1 MASIHISSVHKLYGS
16 TPAVRG
22 IDMIVEDGSFMVIL
36 GPSGC
41 GKSTLLR
48 MIAGLED
55 ISAGEISID
64 GRVVN
69 DVEPAKR
76 GCAMVFQNYALYPH
90 MTVAQNIGYALKVAR
105 MPRAERDERVRRIAG
120 TLGLEQLLHRK
131 PSELSG
137 GQRQRV
143 AMGRAMV
150 RSPGIF
156 LFDEPLS
163 NLDAKLRIQMRLE
176 IKRLHRELRT
186 TSVFV
191 THDQVEAM
199 TLADTLVVMNE
210 GLIEQVGSPSEVYRR
225 PKSRFVANFLGS
237 PPMNFLPAIID
248 GDGRAV
254 LADRGMPW
262 PHLRW
267 DLPQGASIEIA
278 FRPSAARPSTGPGRD
293 GLLPFELE
301 MIEDLGSEI
310 HLHGAVAG
318 TGVAVALPAG
328 TVLPPA
334 PCGIAIPDEAV
345 HAFLT
350 EDGSRVDPLPNPA
363 IDTEPTGA
371 ETCREKSLLSI

>member
-1 MASIHISSVHKLYGS
+1 MASIDIDGVHKLYGT

-22 IDMIVEDGSFMVIL
+22 IDLKVEDGSFLVIL

-55 ISAGEISID
+55 ISAGEIAID
-64 GRVVN
+64 DRVVN
-69 DVEPAKR
+69 RVEPSRR

-105 MPRAERDERVRRIAG
+105 VPRAERDARVDRIAK
-120 TLGLEQLLHRK
+120 TLGLAQLLHRK

-210 GLIEQVGSPSEVYRR
+210 GLIEQVGSPAEVYRR
-225 PKSRFVANFLGS
+225 PNSRFVANFLGS
-237 PPMNFLPAIID
+237 PPMNFLQATLD
-248 GDGRAV
+248 EDGRAR
-254 LADRGMPW
+254 LADRSTPW
-262 PHLRW
+262 PQLRW
-267 DLPQGASIEIA
+267 ELAEGTAIEIA
-278 FRPSAARPSTGPGRD
+278 FRPGAARPAIGADEAGI
-293 GLLPFELE
+293 LPFEAE
-301 MIEDLGSEI
+301 MTEDLGSEI

-318 TGVAVALPAG
+318 AGVAIALPAG
-328 TVLPPA
+328 TALPAA
-334 PCGIAIPDEAV
+334 PYGIAVSQDAV
-345 HAFLT
+345 HAFRT
-350 EDGSRVDPLPNPA
+350 DDGSRVDPRPA
-363 IDTEPTGA
+363 TTANTRTNGA
-371 ETCREKSLLSI
+371 ETWREKLLLSI

>member
-1 MASIHISSVHKLYGS
+1 MASIEIRSVRKLYGK

-22 IDMIVEDGSFMVIL
+22 VDLSVEDGEFVVVL

-55 ISAGEISID
+55 VSAGEIAID
-64 GRVVN
+64 GRIVN
-69 DVEPAKR
+69 DVEPAHR

-90 MTVAQNIGYALKVAR
+90 MTVAQNIGYALKVSGVSR
-105 MPRAERDERVRRIAG
+105 QQREQRVERIAA
-120 TLGLEQLLHRK
+120 TLGLENLLARK

-163 NLDAKLRIQMRLE
+163 NLDAKLRIQMRIE

-199 TLADTLVVMNE
+199 TLADKLIVMND
-210 GLIEQVGSPSEVYRR
+210 GLIEQAGSPSQVFRQ
-225 PKSRFVANFLGS
+225 PQSRFVANFLGS
-237 PPMNFLPAIID
+237 PPMNFLPAIVD
-248 GDGRAV
+248 GNGRARV
-254 LADRGMPW
+254 AGDLVPW
-262 PHLRW
+262 SRLVW
-267 DLPQGASIEIA
+267 DLPAGTKLDLA
-278 FRPSAARPSTGPGRD
+278 FRPAAAQLASGPIQPGM
-293 GLLPFELE
+293 LPFAVE
-301 MIEDLGSEI
+301 MVEDLGSEF
-310 HLHGAVAG
+310 HFHGTIAGTSIAVA
-318 TGVAVALPAG
+318 TPVS
-328 TVLPPA
+328 TELPPE
-334 PCGIAIPDEAV
+334 PFAITVPGEAV
-345 HAFLT
+345 HAFLAS
-350 EDGSRVDPLPNPA
+350 DGSRVEPRP
-363 IDTEPTGA
+363 ISIKVTETSGA
-371 ETCREKSLLSI
+371 DACPEKSLSFI

>member
-1 MASIHISSVHKLYGS
+1 MASIHISSVHKFYGS

-22 IDMIVEDGSFMVIL
+22 IDLFVEDGSFLVIL

-55 ISAGEISID
+55 ITAGEVSID

-69 DVEPAKR
+69 DVEPARR

-90 MTVAQNIGYALKVAR
+90 MTVAQNIGYALKVSG

-120 TLGLEQLLHRK
+120 TLGLEALLHRK

-199 TLADTLVVMNE
+199 TLADKLVVMNE
-210 GLIEQVGSPSEVYRR
+210 GLIEQVGSPAEVYRR
-225 PKSRFVANFLGS
+225 PNSRFVANFLGS
-237 PPMNFLPAIID
+237 PPMNFLPAVID
-248 GDGRAV
+248 RDGRAC
-254 LADRGMPW
+254 LADGMMPW
-262 PHLRW
+262 PKLQW
-267 DLPQGASIEIA
+267 DLSEGTAIEIA
-278 FRPSAARPSTGPGRD
+278 FRPGAARPASGATAAGI
-293 GLLPFELE
+293 LPFEAE

-318 TGVAVALPAG
+318 TTVAVALPAG
-328 TVLPPA
+328 TVLPALPH
-334 PCGIAIPDEAV
+334 GIAVPDEAI
-345 HAFLT
+345 HAFLSV
-350 EDGSRVDPLPNPA
+350 DGSRADPLVNPA
-363 IDTEPTGA
+363 IDTETIGA
-371 ETCREKSLLSI
+371 DSCRETSLSSI

>member
-1 MASIHISSVHKLYGS
+1 MASIEIFSVHKLYGK

-22 IDMIVEDGSFMVIL
+22 VDLSVEDGEFVVVL

-55 ISAGEISID
+55 VSAGEITID

-69 DVEPAKR
+69 DVEPAHR

-90 MTVAQNIGYALKVAR
+90 MTVAQNIGYALKVAGLSR
-105 MPRAERDERVRRIAG
+105 TERDERVGRIAA
-120 TLGLEQLLHRK
+120 TLGLQHLLARK

-199 TLADTLVVMNE
+199 TLADKLVVMNE
-210 GLIEQVGSPSEVYRR
+210 GLIEQAGSPSQVFRR
-225 PKSRFVANFLGS
+225 PQSRFVANFLGS
-237 PPMNFLPAIID
+237 PPMNFLPAVVD
-248 GDGRAV
+248 GSGRAQIAGDLV
-254 LADRGMPW
+254 PW
-262 PHLRW
+262 SRLVW
-267 DLPQGASIEIA
+267 DLPAGTKLDLA
-278 FRPSAARPSTGPGRD
+278 FRPAAAQLASGPMQPGT
-293 GLLPFELE
+293 LPFTVE
-301 MIEDLGSEI
+301 MVEDLGSE
-310 HLHGAVAG
+310 LHFHGTTAGASIAI
-318 TGVAVALPAG
+318 ALPA
-328 TVLPPA
+328 TIELPPA
-334 PCGIAIPDEAV
+334 PFAVTVPGEAV
-345 HAFLT
+345 HAFLAEGGGRVEPRPISIKVT
-350 EDGSRVDPLPNPA
+350 E
-363 IDTEPTGA
+363 TFGA
-371 ETCREKSLLSI
+371 DVCPEKSLSFI

>member
-1 MASIHISSVHKLYGS
+1 MASIDIRSVHKLYGR

-22 IDMIVEDGSFMVIL
+22 VDLSVEDGEFVVIL

-55 ISAGEISID
+55 ISAGEIAID

-69 DVEPAKR
+69 EVEPARR

-90 MTVAQNIGYALKVAR
+90 MTVAQNIGYALKVSG
-105 MPRAERDERVRRIAG
+105 MPRRERETRVARIAA
-120 TLGLEQLLHRK
+120 TLGLEQLLGRK

-150 RSPGIF
+150 RQPGIF

-176 IKRLHRELRT
+176 IKRLHRDLGT

-199 TLADTLVVMNE
+199 TLADKLVVMNE
-210 GLIEQVGSPSEVYRR
+210 GLIEQAGTPSQVYRR
-225 PKSRFVANFLGS
+225 PQSRYVAGFLGS
-237 PPMNFLPAIID
+237 PPMNFLPATID
-248 GDGRAV
+248 GQGRARIAGGV
-254 LADRGMPW
+254 SAWPRLAF
-262 PHLRW
+262 
-267 DLPQGASIEIA
+267 DLPEGTVLDLA
-278 FRPSAARPSTGPGRD
+278 FRPAAAQAVAATGAGA
-293 GLLPFELE
+293 LLPFSAE
-301 MIEDLGSEI
+301 MAEDLGSE
-310 HLHGAVAG
+310 LHVHGTVAG
-318 TGVAVALPAG
+318 TAVAIAMPAG
-328 TVLPPA
+328 TRLPPDGLGLSVA
-334 PCGIAIPDEAV
+334 DDAV
-345 HAFLT
+345 HAFLG
-350 EDGSRVDPLPNPA
+350 DGGGRVDPRPLLPST
-363 IDTEPTGA
+363 TEPIGEVA
-371 ETCREKSLLSI
+371 WREKSLSYT

>member
-1 MASIHISSVHKLYGS
+1 MASIDIRSVHKLYGR

-22 IDMIVEDGSFMVIL
+22 VDLAVKDGEFVVVL

-55 ISAGEISID
+55 ISGGEIAID
-64 GRVVN
+64 SHVVN
-69 DVEPAKR
+69 HVEPARR

-90 MTVAQNIGYALKVAR
+90 MTVAQNIGYALKVAGV
-105 MPRAERDERVRRIAG
+105 PRTEREERVARIAA
-120 TLGLEQLLHRK
+120 TLGLEPFLTRK
-131 PSELSG
+131 PSALSG

-199 TLADTLVVMNE
+199 TLADTLVVMRD
-210 GLIEQVGSPSEVYRR
+210 GLIEQAGSPSDVFRR
-225 PKSRFVANFLGS
+225 PQSRFVASFLGS
-237 PPMNFLPAIID
+237 PPMNFLPAVVD
-248 GDGRAV
+248 GSGRARV
-254 LADRGMPW
+254 AGDLVAWPRLA
-262 PHLRW
+262 W
-267 DLPQGASIEIA
+267 DLPQGTRLDIA
-278 FRPSAARPSTGPGRD
+278 FRPAAARLAPGAARPD
-293 GLLPFELE
+293 VLPFAPE
-301 MIEDLGSEI
+301 MVEDLGTEL
-310 HLHGAVAG
+310 HLHGTIAG
-318 TGVAVALPAG
+318 TGVAVAIPAA
-328 TVLPPA
+328 TEVPPEPFGLA
-334 PCGIAIPDEAV
+334 VPAEAV
-345 HAFLT
+345 HAFLA
-350 EDGSRVDPLPNPA
+350 DGGGRV
-363 IDTEPTGA
+363 EPRGISIETKQQSGA
-371 ETCREKSLLSI
+371 NACRERSLSFT

>member
-22 IDMIVEDGSFMVIL
+22 IDLIVENGSFMVIL

-55 ISAGEISID
+55 ITAGEISID

-69 DVEPAKR
+69 DVEPARR

-90 MTVAQNIGYALKVAR
+90 MTVAQNIGYALKVAG

-120 TLGLEQLLHRK
+120 TLGLELLLHRK

-199 TLADTLVVMNE
+199 TLADKLVVMND
-210 GLIEQVGSPSEVYRR
+210 GLIGQVGSPAEIYRR
-225 PKSRFVANFLGS
+225 PNSRFVANFLGS
-237 PPMNFLPAIID
+237 PPMNFLPAVID
-248 GDGRAV
+248 REGRAC
-254 LADRGMPW
+254 LADRRMPW
-262 PHLRW
+262 PQLRW
-267 DLPQGASIEIA
+267 DLAEGTAIEIA
-278 FRPSAARPSTGPGRD
+278 FRPSAARPVTGAAAAGI
-293 GLLPFELE
+293 LPFEAE

-310 HLHGAVAG
+310 HLHGAVAD
-318 TGVAVALPAG
+318 TIVAVALPAG
-328 TVLPPA
+328 TVLPTVPY
-334 PCGIAIPDEAV
+334 GIAIADEAV
-345 HAFLT
+345 HAFLAVN
-350 EDGSRVDPLPNPA
+350 GSRVDPLVIPA
-363 IDTEPTGA
+363 IDTKTIGA
-371 ETCREKSLLSI
+371 DACREKSLSSI

>member
-1 MASIHISSVHKLYGS
+1 MASIEIRSVHKLYGK

-22 IDMIVEDGSFMVIL
+22 VDLSVADGEFVVIL

-55 ISAGEISID
+55 ISSGEIAID

-69 DVEPAKR
+69 EIDPARR

-90 MTVAQNIGYALKVAR
+90 MTVAQNIGYALKVAGVSR
-105 MPRAERDERVRRIAG
+105 QERDARVERIAT
-120 TLGLEQLLHRK
+120 TLGIHNLLARK

-186 TSVFV
+186 TSIFV

-199 TLADTLVVMNE
+199 TLADKLIVMNE
-210 GLIEQVGSPSEVYRR
+210 GLIEQAGSPSEVFRR
-225 PKSRFVANFLGS
+225 PQSRFVANFLGS
-237 PPMNFLPAIID
+237 PPMNFLSAVVD
-248 GDGRAV
+248 GSGRARV
-254 LADRGMPW
+254 AGDLVPW
-262 PHLRW
+262 SRLIW
-267 DLPQGASIEIA
+267 DLPEGTRLDIA
-278 FRPSAARPSTGPGRD
+278 FRPAAARLAPVSTQPGV
-293 GLLPFELE
+293 LPFVAE
-301 MIEDLGSEI
+301 MVEDLGTEL
-310 HLHGAVAG
+310 HLHGTVAG
-318 TGVAVALPAG
+318 TSVAVALPAA
-328 TVLPPA
+328 VELPPEPFA
-334 PCGIAIPDEAV
+334 VAVPGEAV
-345 HAFLT
+345 HAFLA
-350 EDGSRVDPLPNPA
+350 EDGRRVEPQPFTIKA
-363 IDTEPTGA
+363 TEPSGA
-371 ETCREKSLLSI
+371 DACREKSPSFT